1 MVLAELGG
9 KLRSSLR
16 KLASS
21 SANDEAL
28 TAEALNALLSEI
40 SRALIES
47 DVNVQLVMKLRTNI
61 QKKVGGVVVANPHG
75 HGGSNNNNNNS
86 TSTSNANIH
95 RMVQRAVVDEL
106 TAMLTPSSSSSS
118 STSFSGEEDEDDE
131 VVVDAKR
138 KKINTKIGSRSNN
151 NNNNN
156 KAYIMK
162 RGKPNVILFVG
173 LQGAGKTTSI
183 AKFAHYY
190 QRRGYKTAM
199 VCADTFRA
207 GAFDQLKQNATKLR
221 IPFYGSYTEADPV
234 LIAEEGVERFKSDGY
249 EVIIVDTS
257 GRHRQEEALFDEMQE
272 ISAAIRPDNTVF
284 VMDAT
289 QGQAVYDQALAFHA
303 AVNVGSVIV
312 TKLDGH
318 AKGGG
323 AISAVAATGSP
334 IIFLGSGERFEDFD
348 PFNAKS
354 FVSKLL
360 GYGDVRGLVE
370 EMKSIQGDQTRE
382 ELIEKMSR
390 GVFTLRD
397 MYKQF
402 QSVMKLGPMDKVMG
416 MIPGMPDYLIPQSGD
431 DESSHRLRKF
441 LYMMDSMNN
450 AELDGKVDMHD
461 KNDPTIEKRIR
472 RIAAGSGVHP
482 SEVKMLLQAHKQFE
496 SMVSKMGKS
505 GMMSKGGQAKQR
517 QMMEMMKK
525 NPNAMMKQLQN
536 NPQAMQMVSSTRD
549 VSYSADEVFDMYV
562 LDFVPM
568 FPFSQ
573 FCFFSLVVCLA
584 KMQQLAQ
591 SSGMGGGGMPD
602 MNTMMQMMGSM
613 GGGGGM
619 PGMGGMLGGM
629 PGMGSGGGGGG
640 IPDMS
645 QMMQMMSQMGMGGAQ
660 RR

>member
-16 KLASS
+16 KLTSS
-21 SANDEAL
+21 NNSEAL
-28 TAEALNALLSEI
+28 TTEALNALLSEI

-61 QKKVGGVVVANPHG
+61 QKKVGELVANHSSSG
-75 HGGSNNNNNNS
+75 GGGGGGSS
-86 TSTSNANIH
+86 AAANVNIN

-106 TAMLTPSSSSSS
+106 TAMLTPSSSGDNNNDNNTSKS
-118 STSFSGEEDEDDE
+118 ST
-131 VVVDAKR
+131 V
-138 KKINTKIGSRSNN
+138 
-151 NNNNN
+151 
-156 KAYIMK
+156 KAYNMK
-162 RGKPNVILFVG
+162 RGKPNIILFVG
-173 LQGAGKTTSI
+173 LQGAGKTTTI

-190 QRRGYKTAM
+190 QRRGYKTCM

-234 LIAEEGVERFKSDGY
+234 VIAEEGVERFVHDGY

-272 ISAAIRPDNTVF
+272 ISAAVQPDNTIF

-289 QGQAVYDQALAFHA
+289 QGQAVYDQALAFHS

-334 IIFLGSGERFEDFD
+334 IIFLGSGERFEDLD

-360 GYGDVRGLVE
+360 GFGDVRGLME
-370 EMKSIQGDQTRE
+370 EMQSIREGQNQE
-382 ELIEKMSR
+382 ELMEKMSR

-397 MYKQF
+397 MYQQF
-402 QSVMKLGPMDKVMG
+402 QSVMKLGPLDRVMG
-416 MIPGMPDYLIPQSGD
+416 MIPGMPDYLVPQRGD
-431 DESSHRLRKF
+431 DESTMRLRKF

-450 AELDGKVDMHD
+450 AELDGKVDLHN
-461 KNDPTIEKRIR
+461 KNDPTVEKRIR

-482 SEVKMLLQAHKQFE
+482 AEVKMLLQAHKQFE

-505 GMMSKGGQAKQR
+505 GMMSKGGQAKQK

-536 NPQAMQMVSSTRD
+536 NPQAMQM
-549 VSYSADEVFDMYV
+549 
-562 LDFVPM
+562 
-568 FPFSQ
+568 
-573 FCFFSLVVCLA
+573 
-584 KMQQLAQ
+584 MQQLAQ

-613 GGGGGM
+613 GGGGMPGMGGMPGIGGM
-619 PGMGGMLGGM
+619 PGMGGM
-629 PGMGSGGGGGG
+629 GGGGGG
-640 IPDMS
+640 GGGMPDMN
-645 QMMQMMSQMGMGGAQ
+645 QMMQMMSQMGMAMGGAAATGGAQ

>member
-16 KLASS
+16 KLTATGN
-21 SANDEAL
+21 NDEAL
-28 TAEALNALLSEI
+28 TTEALNALLSEI

-61 QKKVGGVVVANPHG
+61 QKKVGELVANHSSSS
-75 HGGSNNNNNNS
+75 SNNNNNA
-86 TSTSNANIH
+86 SNVNIN

-106 TAMLTPSSSSSS
+106 TAMLTPSTTTTTTTGS
-118 STSFSGEEDEDDE
+118 DDN
-131 VVVDAKR
+131 A
-138 KKINTKIGSRSNN
+138 NTKKSNN
-151 NNNNN
+151 HN
-156 KAYIMK
+156 KAYNMK
-162 RGKPNVILFVG
+162 RGKPNIILFVG

-183 AKFAHYY
+183 AKFAYYY

-234 LIAEEGVERFKSDGY
+234 LIAEEGVQRFKSDGY

-257 GRHRQEEALFDEMQE
+257 GRHRQESALFDEMQE
-272 ISAAIRPDNTVF
+272 ISDAVNPDNTVF

-334 IIFLGSGERFEDFD
+334 IIFLGSGERFEDLD

-360 GYGDVRGLVE
+360 GYGDVRGLME
-370 EMKSIQGDQTRE
+370 EMKSITEGSTTNQE
-382 ELIEKMSR
+382 EMMEKMSR

-402 QSVMKLGPMDKVMG
+402 QSVMKLGPLDRVMG
-416 MIPGMPDYLIPQSGD
+416 MIPGMPDYLVPQRGD
-431 DESSHRLRKF
+431 DESTNRLRKF

-450 AELDGKVDMHD
+450 AELDGKVDWHNT
-461 KNDPTIEKRIR
+461 KNENGHAAAIEKRIR
-472 RIAAGSGVHP
+472 RIASGSGVHP

-505 GMMSKGGQAKQR
+505 GMMTKGGQAKQK

-525 NPNAMMKQLQN
+525 NPSAMMKQLQN
-536 NPQAMQMVSSTRD
+536 NPQAMQMVR
-549 VSYSADEVFDMYV
+549 VSPTYRWSRFVF
-562 LDFVPM
+562 LQCCPH
-568 FPFSQ
+568 FS
-573 FCFFSLVVCLA
+573 
-584 KMQQLAQ
+584 
-591 SSGMGGGGMPD
+591 
-602 MNTMMQMMGSM
+602 
-613 GGGGGM
+613 
-619 PGMGGMLGGM
+619 
-629 PGMGSGGGGGG
+629 
-640 IPDMS
+640 
-645 QMMQMMSQMGMGGAQ
+645 
-660 RR
+660 